1 MLKKQRWITKAT
13 GLDEAAAEMFCSLEK
28 VFALSG
34 TPVAG
39 DSESIVFRVA
49 EGENAYYVKRYHK
62 TKGVRSWFGLS
73 RIRREA
79 QNQLLF
85 KQLKI
90 PAAEVV
96 AYGEEHVLSKTIRGA
111 LITLALENTAD
122 LATIAQQTPSLIQ
135 DRRWIR
141 QVIVQVAR
149 ITRKLHAYRFCHNDL
164 KWRNILVTLDKE
176 NPQVYLIDC
185 PVGQRWPAVLLRRRI
200 IKDLACLDKVAK
212 YQLSQTQRL
221 FFFKEYTQRKRL
233 SAADKT
239 MIRKILPYFQG
250 RE

>member
-1 MLKKQRWITKAT
+1 MLKKQRWITKAS
-13 GLDEAAAEMFCSLEK
+13 GLNNAAVEMFCSLEK

-34 TPVAG
+34 PAVAR
-39 DSESIVFRVA
+39 DSESIVFRVDGR
-49 EGENAYYVKRYHK
+49 ESAYYVKRYHK
-62 TKGVRSWFGLS
+62 TKGIRSWFGLS

-79 QNQLLF
+79 ENQLLF
-85 KQLKI
+85 KRLEI

-96 AYGEEHVLSKTIRGA
+96 AYGEEHVLTKTIRGA
-111 LITLALENTAD
+111 LITLAIENTTD
-122 LATIAQQTPSLIQ
+122 LASIAQQTPGLVQ

-149 ITRKLHAYRFCHNDL
+149 ITRKLHDYRFCHNDL
-164 KWRNILVTLDKE
+164 KWRNILVTLDEE

-185 PVGQRWPAVLLRRRI
+185 PVGQRWPAFLLPRRI

-233 SAADKT
+233 SAADKK
-239 MIRKILPYFQG
+239 MVRKILPYFQG

>member
-1 MLKKQRWITKAT
+1 MDSAAV
-13 GLDEAAAEMFCSLEK
+13 EAFGSLER
-28 VFALSG
+28 VFDLSG
-34 TPVAG
+34 TAVAR

-49 EGENAYYVKRYHK
+49 VGAHSYYVKRYHK
-62 TKGVRSWFGLS
+62 TKGLRSWFGFA
-73 RIRREA
+73 RIRKEA
-79 QNQLLF
+79 ENQLLF

-122 LATIAQQTPSLIQ
+122 LASIAHQTPGLIQ
-135 DRRWIR
+135 SRRWAR
-141 QVIVQVAR
+141 QVILQVAD
-149 ITRKLHAYRFCHNDL
+149 ITRRLHDYRFCHNDL
-164 KWRNILVTLDKE
+164 KWRNILVTLDEE

-185 PVGQRWPAVLLRRRI
+185 PVGQRWPAFLLPRRI

-212 YQLSQTQRL
+212 YQLTQTQRL
-221 FFFKEYTQRKRL
+221 FFFKEYMQRKHL
-233 SAADKT
+233 TAADKA
-239 MIRKILPYFQG
+239 MIRKIVRYFQG